1 MPNPR
6 RNLRLDQLSLFH
18 PAPNRPR
25 WRSFPEET
33 REVAVRL
40 LTQLLRDHLKRRHL
54 DRGDV
59 EADDE

>member
-6 RNLRLDQLSLFH
+6 RSPRLDQPSLFL

-25 WRSFPEET
+25 WRSFPAET

-40 LTQLLRDHLKRRHL
+40 LTQLFRDHLKHRQL

-59 EADDE
+59 GADDE

>member
-6 RNLRLDQLSLFH
+6 RSSWFDPLSLFQ
-18 PAPNRPR
+18 PAPNRPQ
-25 WRSFPEET
+25 WRSFPAET

-40 LTQLLRDHLKRRHL
+40 LTQLCRDHLKRRHL
-54 DRGDV
+54 DLGDV